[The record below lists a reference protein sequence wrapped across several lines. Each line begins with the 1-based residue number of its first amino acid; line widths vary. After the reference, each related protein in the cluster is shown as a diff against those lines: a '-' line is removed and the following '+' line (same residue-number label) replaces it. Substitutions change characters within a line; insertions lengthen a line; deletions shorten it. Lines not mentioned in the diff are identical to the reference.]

1 MQKGAFLT
9 DFQNTALKIN
19 KISNLSILNPV
30 ICIQSLLL
38 SVVDIQWSMV
48 WKKGSIQINQDQ
60 SRVGWFATTSACK
73 NMGEKTEKKESSKWS
88 SFFGVSE
95 SHPEWKRSVAWH
107 MHHIIKNFNLGL
119 HYAFTTYSPLNLK
132 PIVL

>member
-1 MQKGAFLT
+1 MLKVLPDGIQENPLTMLQKKPFLT

-60 SRVGWFATTSACK
+60 SRVG
-73 NMGEKTEKKESSKWS
+73 
-88 SFFGVSE
+88 
-95 SHPEWKRSVAWH
+95 
-107 MHHIIKNFNLGL
+107 
-119 HYAFTTYSPLNLK
+119 
-132 PIVL
+132 

>member
-1 MQKGAFLT
+1 MLPDGMYENTKKKVQKGAFLT

-60 SRVGWFATTSACK
+60 SRVG
-73 NMGEKTEKKESSKWS
+73 
-88 SFFGVSE
+88 
-95 SHPEWKRSVAWH
+95 
-107 MHHIIKNFNLGL
+107 
-119 HYAFTTYSPLNLK
+119 
-132 PIVL
+132 